1 MSGPR
6 IGLMGGTFDPIH
18 YGHLVTAEGARVEFG
33 LEKVIFVP
41 SGRPPHKP
49 AAHVTAAEH
58 RYLMTVL
65 ATLSNPYFDVSR
77 IDIDRPGPSFTVD
90 TVQEARQL
98 WGPDAQIFFITGADA
113 ILEILTWKDPER
125 LLSSCHVIAATR
137 PGYDLSRLESSIG
150 QLWARFSHRIH
161 VVQVPAMSISS
172 SDIRERVRRGYPI
185 RYLVPESVADY
196 IYKHRLYTGGE
207 KARAGGAEESE
218 RPLAPGERLVQQR
231 A

>member
-1 MSGPR
+1 MRAPR

-18 YGHLVTAEGARVEFG
+18 YGHLVTAEGARVEFA
-33 LEKVIFVP
+33 LDKVFFVP

-49 AAHVTAAEH
+49 ADEVTPAEH

-65 ATLSNPYFDVSR
+65 ATLGNPYFEVSR
-77 IDIDRPGPSFTVD
+77 LDIDRPGPSYTVE
-90 TVQEARQL
+90 TIEEARRL
-98 WGPDAQIFFITGADA
+98 WGPSAQLFFITGADA

-125 LLSSCHVIAATR
+125 LLSSCHFIAATR
-137 PGYDLSRLESSIG
+137 PGYDLGRLEGAIG
-150 QLWARFSHRIH
+150 DLWRRFSHRIH

-185 RYLVPESVADY
+185 RYLVPEAVADY
-196 IYKHRLYTGGE
+196 IYKYRLYQ
-207 KARAGGAEESE
+207 ARAQGAGAGEGGAAESRE
-218 RPLAPGERLVQQR
+218 AAR

>member
-33 LEKVIFVP
+33 LTKVIFIP
-41 SGRPPHKP
+41 SGQPPHKP
-49 AAHVTAAEH
+49 ASQVTSAEH

-65 ATLSNPYFDVSR
+65 ATLSNPYFEVSR
-77 IDIDRPGPSFTVD
+77 IDVDRPGPSYTVD
-90 TVQEARQL
+90 TIDEARRL
-98 WGPDAQIFFITGADA
+98 LGPDAQIYFITGADA
-113 ILEILTWKDPER
+113 ILEILSWKDPER

-150 QLWARFSHRIH
+150 PLWRRFSHRIH

-172 SDIRERVRRGYPI
+172 SDIRERVRRGQPI

-196 IYKHRLYTGGE
+196 IYKYRLYTDTRDQGSG
-207 KARAGGAEESE
+207 RASE
-218 RPLAPGERLVQQR
+218 TPRRADGSSELER
-231 A
+231 